1 MAPTGDARVEEF
13 GQAYFER
20 RLGEVHYLTYESS
33 PVSAAFVSIH
43 DGKAYY
49 VFGGSSDRG
58 FAMNAPV
65 LLFMNIFA
73 RCRTTGCR
81 EFNLGGVPGA
91 AVSKSSQSHGL
102 YRFKAGFG
110 GEKVSCVSLRAD
122 TLQPV
127 GGPLLRLLRRMMPR
141 R

>member
-1 MAPTGDARVEEF
+1 MTC
-13 GQAYFER
+13 
-20 RLGEVHYLTYESS
+20 

-58 FAMNAPV
+58 FAMNASV

-73 RCRTTGCR
+73 HCRTVGCR

-91 AVSKSSQSHGL
+91 AVGESSQSHGL

-110 GEKVSCVSLRAD
+110 GEEVPCFSLRAD
-122 TLQPV
+122 DLQPIT
-127 GGPLLRLLRRMMPR
+127 GPLLRLLGKVIPR